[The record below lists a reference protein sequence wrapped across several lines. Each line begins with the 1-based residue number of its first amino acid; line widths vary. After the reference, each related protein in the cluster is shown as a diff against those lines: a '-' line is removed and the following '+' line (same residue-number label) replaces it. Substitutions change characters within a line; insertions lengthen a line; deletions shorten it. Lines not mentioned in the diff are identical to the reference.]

1 MLIYFLKVG
10 IISGIPLTRT
20 IRIENYVS
28 SKKETLM
35 KKLESIKENL
45 AKHEIYDCYEI
56 SSFDTESLERMDWW
70 EI

>member
-10 IISGIPLTRT
+10 IISGMPLIRT

-28 SKKETLM
+28 SKKETLI

-45 AKHEIYDCYEI
+45 DRHEIYDCHEI
-56 SSFDTESLERMDWW
+56 SSFDTGSLERVDWW